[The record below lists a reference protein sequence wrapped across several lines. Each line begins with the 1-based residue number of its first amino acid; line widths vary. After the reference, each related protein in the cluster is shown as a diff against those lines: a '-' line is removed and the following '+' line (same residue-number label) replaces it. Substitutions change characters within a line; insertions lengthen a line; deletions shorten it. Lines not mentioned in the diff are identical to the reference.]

1 MFSSESWASLM
12 PAIGLLLL
20 HGSFKHLTVAVPS
33 LNIWDSDVVKEMNS
47 VDVDANRINIWS
59 ITLFVKGMCEFN
71 PI

>member
-1 MFSSESWASLM
+1 MFSSETWASLM
-12 PAIGLLLL
+12 PAIFLLLL

-33 LNIWDSDVVKEMNS
+33 LNIWDSVVVKEMNS

-59 ITLFVKGMCEFN
+59 ITLFVKGMCELN